1 MSIKENNRFIDEF
14 LGDAKE
20 GTIFFDRKNREREF
34 IKIGTY
40 SSGEKYALFKP
51 PTKNY
56 LFQLSASQLK
66 NWR

>member
-1 MSIKENNRFIDEF
+1 MSIEENNKFIDEF

-20 GTIFFDRKNREREF
+20 GMIFLDHKNRKREF
-34 IKIGTY
+34 IKIGIY

-56 LFQLSASQLK
+56 QFQLSASQLK